1 MNGGSNGSNVNSVK
15 SLWCG
20 VISNPDG
27 RFEDLLL
34 FFSST
39 PLHTVKYFQ
48 LECNMF
54 LFMITYLLMQ
64 VTEVMISIQWFD
76 RYNICGIARL

>member
-34 FFSST
+34 FISST
-39 PLHTVKYFQ
+39 PVHCKTFPTRVQHVSFHDHIFADASHRGHDFNPMV
-48 LECNMF
+48 C
-54 LFMITYLLMQ
+54 
-64 VTEVMISIQWFD
+64 
-76 RYNICGIARL
+76 